1 MPTSDN
7 QASRQA
13 SRREPLA
20 RRFFMAAVSVALLG
34 APFAAKAAEYKLG
47 VMDKLQI
54 RVAEWQTA
62 QAAVRDWASINGE
75 YTIGPAGT
83 ISLPFIGELPVKG
96 RTTADIADGIGQALQ
111 QKFGLLDRPAASV
124 EVAEFR
130 PFFVSGDIQTPGR
143 YPYLPGLTV
152 LKAVSLAGG
161 MRHASDSG
169 QRFERD
175 FIDARGN
182 YQVLASQRLSLLAAR
197 ARLVAEAAGQDKID
211 FPQEL
216 QDNAQGK
223 KLMADETAF
232 KASRDKKLSS
242 QLDALAALKALLQ
255 NEIVSLSQKKDT
267 QQRQVDLARKD
278 LASVGTLA
286 QHGLAVNQRVL
297 GLEEKTADL
306 EGKMLDLE
314 TAILQAK
321 QDISKADQ
329 DAAGLRNDHDSEIA
343 QTRQQTETDL
353 QSVELKM
360 QMYQELM
367 HEAAQNDP
375 ELAGAT
381 AATPTTPTVSYS
393 IVRETDGKTEEMRAE
408 ENTPVLPGDVVKVDL
423 TLPTVQSN

>member
-1 MPTSDN
+1 MHRSDKN
-7 QASRQA
+7 GSPRRLLVRLLMAILPAAFLMVQAA
-13 SRREPLA
+13 
-20 RRFFMAAVSVALLG
+20 G
-34 APFAAKAAEYKLG
+34 AGADEYKLG

-75 YTIGPAGT
+75 YTVGPAGT
-83 ISLPFIGELPVKG
+83 ISLPFVGEVPVKG
-96 RTTADIADGIGQALQ
+96 RTTASIADGIGKALQ
-111 QKFGLLDRPAASV
+111 QKFGLPDRPDASV
-124 EVAEFR
+124 EVAEYR

-161 MRHASDSG
+161 LRRSDETG

-182 YQVLASQRLSLLAAR
+182 YDVLASQRLGLLAAR
-197 ARLVAEAAGQDKID
+197 ARLIAEATGQDRID
-211 FPQEL
+211 FPKEL
-216 QDNAQGK
+216 QDSDQGR

-232 KASRDKKLSS
+232 KATRDKRLSN

-255 NEIVSLSQKKDT
+255 NEVVSLSQKKDT
-267 QQRQVDLARKD
+267 QQRQIDLSKKD

-286 QHGLAVNQRVL
+286 QRGLAVNQRVL
-297 GLEEKTADL
+297 TLEEKTADL

-329 DAAGLRNDHDSEIA
+329 DSANLRNDHAAEIA
-343 QTRQQTETDL
+343 QTRQQTESDL
-353 QSVELKM
+353 QALNLKM
-360 QMYQELM
+360 QMYHDLM
-367 HEAAQNDP
+367 SEAARNDP
-375 ELAGAT
+375 EIAGAGTT
-381 AATPTTPTVSYS
+381 ASAAPTVSYS
-393 IVRETDGKTEEMRAE
+393 IVRETDGKTQEVPAAE
-408 ENTPVLPGDVVKVDL
+408 DTTVLPGDVVKVDI
-423 TLPTVQSN
+423 TLPTVKSN